1 MKTVNPARR
10 ELAFVPL
17 ARTMTLGAAAGMLLV
32 ATLVLAV
39 FYAMT
44 SAQQKR
50 SAAQYANAKAEAIA
64 RSLDIFD
71 QTMRL
76 TAENAFGVF
85 RRQFASSF
93 VLEGTGQGTLDSDG
107 TPIDAARI
115 AEVDA
120 FARDFPGANATV
132 FIAQG
137 EDFRRV
143 TTSVKK

>member
-1 MKTVNPARR
+1 
-10 ELAFVPL
+10 
-17 ARTMTLGAAAGMLLV
+17 MTLGTVAGMLLV
-32 ATLVLAV
+32 VTLVLAV
-39 FYAMT
+39 FYALA
-44 SAQQKR
+44 SSQQQR

-85 RRQFASSF
+85 RRQFASSL
-93 VLEGTGQGTLDSDG
+93 VLDGAAQGTLTSDG

-120 FARDFPGANATV
+120 LARDFPGANATV
-132 FIAQG
+132 FVAEG
-137 EDFRRV
+137 EDFGRV
-143 TTSVKK
+143 TASVRNESG